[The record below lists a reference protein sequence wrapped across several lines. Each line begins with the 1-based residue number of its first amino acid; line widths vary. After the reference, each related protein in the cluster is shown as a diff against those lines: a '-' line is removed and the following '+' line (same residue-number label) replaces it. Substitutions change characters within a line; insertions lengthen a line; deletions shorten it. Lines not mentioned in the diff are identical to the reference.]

1 MDCKITSEQRTEDTI
16 EALFSRLKK
25 SIMVKHLSE
34 ITTRIYVM
42 PSSSPSVVWRK
53 ISNNTTASATGYWH
67 RWFRL
72 WKSCVFNK
80 QPDASQQANSNHIIR
95 HATKHRPAKHA
106 DRLFST
112 GRDQPLPYFRGIF
125 DFRQRYVRLLLYKC
139 RFICPLCRLF
149 PSPPEQDDGPD
160 RRNRRWRGTIGNQ
173 PYHDQ
178 GLAGSHHRAVGTTF
192 YRRKQQY
199 SSDNNK
205 ELSTRETDVLQLT
218 SKAAPTKNC
227 RQAEHQPEHSPQ
239 PPQEHHDQARHQNSI
254 GTYLLCHHERHY
266 FRRRHR
272 TLKSLH
278 VVIDSHSSLPF
289 LCNRKIL
296 IVYN

>member
-1 MDCKITSEQRTEDTI
+1 MHRNKQIAIILPDTLQRIGLQSMLIDYFPPVEISHYPTFEAFSTSGNDTFDYYFTNA
-16 EALFSRLKK
+16 ALFVLYADFFLPRRSKT
-25 SIMVKHLSE
+25 MVL
-34 ITTRIYVM
+34 
-42 PSSSPSVVWRK
+42 
-53 ISNNTTASATGYWH
+53 
-67 RWFRL
+67 
-72 WKSCVFNK
+72 
-80 QPDASQQANSNHIIR
+80 IR
-95 HATKHRPAKHA
+95 
-106 DRLFST
+106 
-112 GRDQPLPYFRGIF
+112 
-125 DFRQRYVRLLLYKC
+125 
-139 RFICPLCRLF
+139 
-149 PSPPEQDDGPD
+149 
-160 RRNRRWRGTIGNQ
+160 RRRGTIGNQ

-199 SSDNNK
+199 FQRQQQGTVHPRNGRPPIN
-205 ELSTRETDVLQLT
+205 RQRQHQQR
-218 SKAAPTKNC
+218 NC

-272 TLKSLH
+272 TLKSLP